1 MADQVKSPTSV
12 ATKWALI
19 YTVFSIILTYGF
31 DAMGLAQESPARYLS
46 ILLLIGFILLTQKEY
61 RDIQGGFIT
70 FGKAFSVGFRFA
82 VFAGLL
88 GAVFV
93 YIYTKVLAPDVFA
106 RSLDKAESDMVAK
119 GMSDDQVETAM
130 TITRNYGQ
138 IIGAFFAAIGTAV
151 IGAIISLIGAAIFKK
166 ERTAYDF
173 DDAVITDNKTDPS
186 V

>member
-1 MADQVKSPTSV
+1 MADQVKSPTAV

-19 YTVFSIILTYGF
+19 YIVFSIILTYGF
-31 DAMGLAQESPARYLS
+31 DMMGLEQDSPLRYLNMV
-46 ILLLIGFILLTQKEY
+46 LLIVFILLTQKEY
-61 RDIQGGFIT
+61 RDVQGGFIT

-93 YIYTKVLAPDVFA
+93 FLYTKVLAPDVFA

-119 GMSDDQVETAM
+119 GMTDDQIETAM
-130 TITRNYGQ
+130 NITRKYGQ

-151 IGAIISLIGAAIFKK
+151 IGAVISLVGAAILKK
-166 ERTAYDF
+166 ERSAYDF
-173 DDAVITDNKTDPS
+173 DDAVIADDKTDPT